1 MGKKSL
7 EKGKRWEREVATL
20 FAKAMPGTKVKRGFQ
35 RIIDFD
41 ESDVVTPWFWVECK
55 VGKLTNP
62 RAGLQQA
69 KDENNTKKVPICC
82 CKDDRKEPFV
92 ILELSD
98 FLRMVNKLWNQER

>member
-1 MGKKSL
+1 M
-7 EKGKRWEREVATL
+7 ATL

-69 KDENNTKKVPICC
+69 KEENVSKKVPICC

-92 ILELSD
+92 ILELGD
-98 FLRMVNKLWNQER
+98 FLRMVNKLWTQER